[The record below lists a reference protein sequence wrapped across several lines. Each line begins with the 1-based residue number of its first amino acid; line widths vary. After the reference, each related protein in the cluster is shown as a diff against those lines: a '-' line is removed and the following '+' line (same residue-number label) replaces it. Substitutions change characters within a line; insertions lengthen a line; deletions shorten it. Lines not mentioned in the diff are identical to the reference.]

1 MKISLKKFIY
11 TLVICL
17 ISFYTTNVFA
27 INECTKE
34 EKSRLQE
41 LANNIKIKY
50 DFKLIEDDVDGEVY
64 DVNPIYKLKNPLDI
78 LDIAILNSVIFKIIN
93 DLVVN
98 YFEKKEGVNINYL
111 ISNLKRDIKAQT
123 AFGFGESATDAYK
136 MIGNAVLQKISVII
150 ENFLNESHISKENI
164 YLSIKETL

>member
-1 MKISLKKFIY
+1 MEKIISHLIKVNN
-11 TLVICL
+11 TL
-17 ISFYTTNVFA
+17 N
-27 INECTKE
+27 INNPII
-34 EKSRLQE
+34 L
-41 LANNIKIKY
+41 L
-50 DFKLIEDDVDGEVY
+50 EDY
-64 DVNPIYKLKNPLDI
+64 PIYKLKNPLDI

-111 ISNLKRDIKAQT
+111 ISNLKRDIKEQT
-123 AFGFGESATDAYK
+123 AFGFGESVPEN
-136 MIGNAVLQKISVII
+136 ILQKISVII

>member
-1 MKISLKKFIY
+1 MEKIISHLIKVNN
-11 TLVICL
+11 TL
-17 ISFYTTNVFA
+17 N
-27 INECTKE
+27 INNPII
-34 EKSRLQE
+34 L
-41 LANNIKIKY
+41 L
-50 DFKLIEDDVDGEVY
+50 EDY
-64 DVNPIYKLKNPLDI
+64 PIYKLKNPLDI

-111 ISNLKRDIKAQT
+111 ISNLERDIKAQT
-123 AFGFGESATDAYK
+123 AFGFGESAPEN
-136 MIGNAVLQKISVII
+136 ILQKISVII

>member
-1 MKISLKKFIY
+1 MEKIISHLIKVNN
-11 TLVICL
+11 TL
-17 ISFYTTNVFA
+17 N
-27 INECTKE
+27 INNPII
-34 EKSRLQE
+34 L
-41 LANNIKIKY
+41 L
-50 DFKLIEDDVDGEVY
+50 EDY
-64 DVNPIYKLKNPLDI
+64 PIYKLKNPLDI

-111 ISNLKRDIKAQT
+111 ISNLKRDIKEQT
-123 AFGFGESATDAYK
+123 AFRFEESTPEN
-136 MIGNAVLQKISVII
+136 ILQKISVII

>member
-1 MKISLKKFIY
+1 MEKIISHLIKVNN
-11 TLVICL
+11 TL
-17 ISFYTTNVFA
+17 N
-27 INECTKE
+27 INNPII
-34 EKSRLQE
+34 L
-41 LANNIKIKY
+41 L
-50 DFKLIEDDVDGEVY
+50 EDY
-64 DVNPIYKLKNPLDI
+64 PIYKLKNPLDI

-111 ISNLKRDIKAQT
+111 ISNLKRDIKEQT
-123 AFGFGESATDAYK
+123 AFRFEESAPEN
-136 MIGNAVLQKISVII
+136 ILQKISVII